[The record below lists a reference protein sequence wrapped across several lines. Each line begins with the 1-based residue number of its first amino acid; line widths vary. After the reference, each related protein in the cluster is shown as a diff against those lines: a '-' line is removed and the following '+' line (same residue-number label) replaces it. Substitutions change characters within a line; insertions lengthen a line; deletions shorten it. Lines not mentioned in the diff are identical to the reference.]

1 MSEPATLFEQYDDAA
16 EAEAMAEA
24 EADVAAGRV
33 VSHDAVARWLRS
45 WGSDDELPPPTCGEK

>member
-1 MSEPATLFEQYDDAA
+1 MPEPATLFEQDDDAA

-45 WGSDDELPPPTCGEK
+45 WGSDDELPPPTCDER